1 VDEGLVVEADRKQE
15 VQVVEHGQRVVLDRR
30 PRVLRLDPL
39 PPAKRLR
46 ARPNVRNS
54 VDVNEAIW
62 TMSTAA

>member
-1 VDEGLVVEADRKQE
+1 
-15 VQVVEHGQRVVLDRR
+15 VLDRR

-39 PPAKRLR
+39 PPAKWLR

-62 TMSTAA
+62 TMSTAT